1 MQGVLMVSK
10 NPHRKV
16 GIRLDV
22 TFADEI
28 FEIALMMPMSPFIA
42 LLFIGGSLFQCLIQR
57 NVYYLTQVS

>member
-1 MQGVLMVSK
+1 MVSK

-28 FEIALMMPMSPFIA
+28 FEIALMVPMNPFLT
-42 LLFIGGSLFQCLIQR
+42 LLFLGGSLFQ
-57 NVYYLTQVS
+57 